1 MNSLSDNEL
10 MLAVKAGQ
18 ADKLGVLFERYSKAL
33 FGFFYRMTSDK
44 ETSQDL
50 VQNVFFRMLK
60 YKHTFTADGKFIT
73 WMYHLARNVSADH
86 FKKSKR
92 FSFSRSLDLWE
103 SRIAGDSNREDQ
115 LSKEQELE
123 LLQQALEQ
131 LSFEKREVLVLS
143 RYQELKYQEIAQILN
158 CTEGNVKVKVHRA
171 FNELREIFLKI
182 SQERKYSP
190 KFKSE

>member
-1 MNSLSDNEL
+1 MNLQPDNEL

-92 FSFSRSLDLWE
+92 FSFSKSLDLWE
-103 SRIAGDSNREDQ
+103 NRIAGDSNREDQ
-115 LSKEQELE
+115 MSKEQELE

-131 LSFEKREVLVLS
+131 LPFEKREVLVLS
-143 RYQELKYQEIAQILN
+143 RYQELKYAEIAQILN
-158 CTEGNVKVKVHRA
+158 CTENNVKVKVHRA
-171 FNELREIFLKI
+171 FSELREVFMKL
-182 SQERKYSP
+182 SQEHKYQP
-190 KFKSE
+190 RLKNK

>member
-1 MNSLSDNEL
+1 

-33 FGFFYRMTSDK
+33 FSFFYRMTSDK

-103 SRIAGDSNREDQ
+103 SRIPGDSNREDQ

-131 LSFEKREVLVLS
+131 LPFEKREVLVLS
-143 RYQELKYQEIAQILN
+143 RYPGTQVSGDCADPELYRRQ
-158 CTEGNVKVKVHRA
+158 C
-171 FNELREIFLKI
+171 
-182 SQERKYSP
+182 
-190 KFKSE
+190 KSKSTPGF